1 MRRLLLLGVLALAAG
16 AAQADDPL
24 FYVGAGISRNNLSG
38 ITNNGTGYADLD
50 KTSWKADVGFRP
62 ISYFGVEADYIEL
75 GSKTQSFGSGT
86 ATSLP
91 AVLTTARS
99 DAKAFAGY
107 AVGFLPVPLPNFD
120 LFGKVGLAR
129 WSLDG
134 NGSTTYMSGNPPP
147 SLFSFS
153 TSGTAF
159 AWGAGG
165 QFHWGNIGARLEY
178 ENFNIKN
185 TNGAGV
191 LSLEAMLLFP

>member
-24 FYVGAGISRNNLSG
+24 FYVGAGISRNNLSN
-38 ITNNGTGYADLD
+38 ITNNGVAYADLD
-50 KTSWKADVGFRP
+50 KTSWKVTAGFRP
-62 ISYFGVEADYIEL
+62 ISYFGVEADYIDL
-75 GSKTQSFGSGT
+75 GSKTQSFIAGQS
-86 ATSLP
+86 SS
-91 AVLTTARS
+91 S

-107 AVGFLPVPLPNFD
+107 AVGYLPVPLPNFD

-134 NGSTTYMSGNPPP
+134 NGSTLSNSGNPTGP

-165 QFHWGNIGARLEY
+165 QFHWGNFGARLEY